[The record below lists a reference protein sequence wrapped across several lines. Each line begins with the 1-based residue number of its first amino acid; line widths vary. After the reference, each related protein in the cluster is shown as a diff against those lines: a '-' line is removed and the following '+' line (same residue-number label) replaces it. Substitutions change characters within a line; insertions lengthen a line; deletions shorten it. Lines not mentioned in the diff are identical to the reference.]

1 MRKRLIDQ
9 SSQDILPSG
18 QNWLNL
24 ERLAQ
29 VEFTSED
36 AAHPVE
42 SALLLGTGSAWHAA
56 RPGEQLIR
64 LLFDEPLSLRRIRL
78 LFCEEEEA
86 RTQEFVL
93 RWSTDGGRS
102 YREVVRQQYNFSPP
116 GTTFEVEEYSLEL
129 DEVTA
134 LELRIVPDINGRGAF
149 ASLAQLRLA

>member
-1 MRKRLIDQ
+1 LV
-9 SSQDILPSG
+9 
-18 QNWLNL
+18 L

-29 VEFTSED
+29 VEITSED

-42 SALLLGTGSAWHAA
+42 SALLLSTGLAWHAA

-64 LLFDEPLSLRRIRL
+64 LLFDEPLRLRRIRL
-78 LFCEEEEA
+78 LFCEEGEA

-134 LELRIVPDINGRGAF
+134 LELRIVPDINGGGAF